1 MKIRHI
7 VTVFILLVLSA
18 CSGAR
23 PVLYPN
29 AQLES
34 VGKEEAERDIEACR
48 QLAESAG
55 ADESR
60 GSGKVGRVATGTAVG
75 AGAGAASGALGAVIS
90 GASAGLG
97 SMVGAASGA
106 VWGLLTGLF
115 YAVVGPSSQP
125 NQTYTNFVNRC
136 LQEKGY
142 EVTGWQ

>member
-1 MKIRHI
+1 MNRIQIGSGVLI
-7 VTVFILLVLSA
+7 VLMLTA
-18 CSGAR
+18 CSSVR

-29 AQLES
+29 AHLQS
-34 VGKEEAERDIEACR
+34 VGKEVAEQDIEACKE
-48 QLAESAG
+48 LAESAG
-55 ADESR
+55 AEQS
-60 GSGKVGRVATGTAVG
+60 SGGGKAGRIATGTAVG

-115 YAVVGPSSQP
+115 HAVAGPSHP
-125 NQTYTNFVNRC
+125 NQAYTNFVNRC